1 MRQVRVFVCIL
12 AVLFGLAAIRATAA
26 PALWVSDV
34 KLGQHQ
40 DHTRVVLR
48 VSGPVDFQAFTLAD
62 PYRIVVDFPEVGWKI
77 NPTAGPSTLGIVK
90 GYRYGLYKPGSSRMV
105 IDLNGPAS
113 IANKFLLPPEQPGGE
128 YRLVLDFT
136 PVDRSTY
143 LATAGWGTSGRDADA
158 AAEAEPSSP
167 INKTGSD
174 QNKIP
179 VIVIDPGHGGIDPG
193 ATGVSGA
200 HEKDIVLALGQ
211 TLAQTLRDTGRY
223 KVVMTRDDDVFLS
236 LKARVAVG
244 RRNRAD
250 LFISVHADSAPGSSA
265 QGASVYTL
273 SEQASDREA
282 EALARSEN
290 QSDIIAG
297 VDLTKEADIV
307 TSILIDLAQRET
319 KNSSAKF
326 AQILVP
332 ELQKVGSLTHKTHR
346 FAGFRVLKAPDVPS
360 VLIEIGYLSNDADES
375 SLRSSRWRRGM
386 ASAIARSV
394 DTYFRRT
401 RREQL
406 QGAAVGRDGQ

>member
-1 MRQVRVFVCIL
+1 MRQFRVFVCIL
-12 AVLFGLAAIRATAA
+12 AVLSGFAVLQSTAA

-48 VSGPVDFQAFTLAD
+48 ISGQVDFQAFTLAD
-62 PYRIVVDFPEVGWKI
+62 PYRIVIDFPEVGWRIDPK
-77 NPTAGPSTLGIVK
+77 AGPSTLGIVK

-105 IDLNGPAS
+105 IDLSGPAS
-113 IANKFLLPPEQPGGE
+113 LANKFLLPPDQPGGD
-128 YRLVLDFT
+128 YRIVLDLT

-143 LATAGWGTSGRDADA
+143 LATAGWGASGHDAEQ
-158 AAEAEPSSP
+158 AAESEPASP
-167 INKTGSD
+167 INKGAGE

-179 VIVIDPGHGGIDPG
+179 VVVIDPGHGGIDPG

-200 HEKDIVLALGQ
+200 HEKDIVLALG
-211 TLAQTLRDTGRY
+211 LALAKTLRDTGRY

-250 LFISVHADSAPGSSA
+250 LFISVHADSAPGSTA

-282 EALARSEN
+282 DALAKSEN

-332 ELQKVGSLTHKTHR
+332 ELQTVGSLTHKTHR

-360 VLIEIGYLSNDADES
+360 VLIEVGYLSNDSDES
-375 SLRSSRWRRGM
+375 SMRSARWRRSM
-386 ASAIARSV
+386 AGAIARSV

-401 RREQL
+401 RRDQA
-406 QGAAVGRDGQ
+406 QGSAAGQPDQ